1 MYLSFC
7 VSISI
12 SISMYLCPSVSLP
25 LCLFVSLSLSFC
37 ISLYISVSLSL
48 CVSISI
54 YIYLYIPV
62 SLSLCGSVSPS
73 PSLPPSHLLSL
84 SSYSLPTTHL
94 ISQIAAGLFNAMV
107 RTHLLLIMNKASAE
121 YEDSVQRYRKAA
133 KLFQGQVS
141 RERSAPQEDGAGE
154 KKNCMTLRI

>member
-1 MYLSFC
+1 MYLSLC
-7 VSISI
+7 V

-54 YIYLYIPV
+54 SISISLCLCHSV
-62 SLSLCGSVSPS
+62 SLSLPPS
-73 PSLPPSHLLSL
+73 PSLPPSLLLSL
-84 SSYSLPTTHL
+84 SSYPLPTTHL

-121 YEDSVQRYRKAA
+121 YEDSMQRYRKAA

-141 RERSAPQEDGAGE
+141 LERPAPQDDGAGE
-154 KKNCMTLRI
+154 KKICMILRI